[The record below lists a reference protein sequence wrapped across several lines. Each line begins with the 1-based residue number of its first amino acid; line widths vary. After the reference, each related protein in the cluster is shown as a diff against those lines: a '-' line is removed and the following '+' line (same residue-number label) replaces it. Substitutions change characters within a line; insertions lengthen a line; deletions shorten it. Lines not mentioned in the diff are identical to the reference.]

1 MYKVGDRC
9 ALPPATTRMIP
20 RCRRRAGEAAW
31 ILWGSIVLRK
41 STSLTWKSFRI
52 DWYTRLT
59 LTDVSLTI
67 KNQSRLLVDESFYLA
82 NIFLRS
88 WPLLLYTH
96 I

>member
-1 MYKVGDRC
+1 VGFDY
-9 ALPPATTRMIP
+9 
-20 RCRRRAGEAAW
+20 
-31 ILWGSIVLRK
+31 
-41 STSLTWKSFRI
+41 SLEIDFFDMEVFRI